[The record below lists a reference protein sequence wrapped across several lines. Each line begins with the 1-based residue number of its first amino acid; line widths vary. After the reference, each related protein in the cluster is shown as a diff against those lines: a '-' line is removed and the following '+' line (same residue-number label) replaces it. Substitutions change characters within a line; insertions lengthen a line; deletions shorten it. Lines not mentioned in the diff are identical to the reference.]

1 MTTNGVDGFDLRGSG
16 AQPLKPQDPRRIG
29 TVPLIGRLGAGGM
42 GRVFLGVVGDRYAA
56 VKQVLPNF
64 AEDEEFLR
72 HFGHEL
78 DNLSRLPAEATA
90 PLLASDRAAR
100 PPWLATAYVPGLTLA
115 DALTLHGGP
124 LPVQALWLLLG
135 EAAAGLRAVHALDM
149 VHRDLKPS
157 NVMLTPDGVTLI
169 DFGVAWAA
177 DQSRLTR
184 TGMVVGT
191 PAYMSPEQATAR
203 QLTTATDVFALGS
216 LLAYAAT
223 GQPPFGE
230 GSGVDQL
237 FRIVHGEPDL
247 TALRGL
253 DRELA
258 EVVEACLDKDPQARP
273 TAGRLHQL
281 VRDRGVSAASGWPER
296 VMEVLAE
303 RSAFASRPIPRV
315 PAADEPEAP
324 PATVP
329 DASAR
334 PEARP
339 RRRRHVLVAVVP
351 VVLVAGST
359 LAVQLLPQLLP
370 SPPASAAP
378 AASGSAPATAAS
390 TSASSPTA
398 AGRTSASADAGP
410 TVTTSPGGAR
420 TGAAAGGGA
429 GGARGGSG
437 AQGGSG
443 SSGSGSSGTS
453 STGGG
458 STAGSGG
465 SGYVRLR
472 NAGSGACLQVNAYRN
487 GLALG
492 GCSGTAASW
501 SFKPVSGGGFEV
513 VNEQTGQCLQA
524 GMFNNT
530 STISGCDGS
539 GLESWTSASGSALSD
554 GYDGKCLD
562 LAFGGGVTTATCS
575 AGSASQ
581 QWKRQ

>member
-1 MTTNGVDGFDLRGSG
+1 MGGFDLRGSG
-16 AQPLKPQDPRRIG
+16 AQPLEEQDPRRIG
-29 TVPLIGRLGAGGM
+29 TVPLIGRLGSGGM

-56 VKQVLPNF
+56 VKQVLPNL
-64 AEDEEFLR
+64 AEDESFLR

-78 DNLSRLPAEATA
+78 DNLSRLPPEATA
-90 PLLASDRAAR
+90 PLLTSDRTAR

-115 DALTLHGGP
+115 EALALRGGP
-124 LPVQALWLLLG
+124 LPVEALWLLLR

-157 NVMLTPDGVTLI
+157 NVMLTLDGVTLI

-237 FRIVHGEPDL
+237 YRIVHSEPDL
-247 TALRGL
+247 TALREL

-258 EVVEACLDKDPQARP
+258 EVVEACLDKKPQARP
-273 TAGRLHQL
+273 TAGQLRRLTQ
-281 VRDRGVSAASGWPER
+281 DRPVPAAPGWPEQ
-296 VMEVLAE
+296 VMEPLAE
-303 RSAFASRPIPRV
+303 RSAFASRARPRV
-315 PAADEPEAP
+315 PAADGPGTA

-329 DASAR
+329 DAP
-334 PEARP
+334 PEPKTPP

-351 VVLVAGST
+351 IVVAAGST
-359 LAVQLLPQLLP
+359 LAIQLVPQLLP
-370 SPPASAAP
+370 AAP
-378 AASGSAPATAAS
+378 ADPAPSSSQSAPVTPAAVSAS
-390 TSASSPTA
+390 TSPTAAAKALASSGAGRTAPAAPGGGTAGPATGGSPGAANRAHAGSGTSASGSSPTA
-398 AGRTSASADAGP
+398 A
-410 TVTTSPGGAR
+410 
-420 TGAAAGGGA
+420 
-429 GGARGGSG
+429 
-437 AQGGSG
+437 
-443 SSGSGSSGTS
+443 
-453 STGGG
+453 
-458 STAGSGG
+458 SGG
-465 SGYVRLR
+465 SGFHRLK
-472 NAGSGACLQVNAYRN
+472 NGSSGQCLQVNAYGN

-501 SFKPVSGGGFEV
+501 SFTPVSGGGFQV
-513 VNEQTGQCLQA
+513 INEQTGQCLAA
-524 GMFNNT
+524 GMFNNS
-530 STISGCDGS
+530 STVSGCDHNS
-539 GLESWTSASGSALSD
+539 LESWSAASGSAMAD

-575 AGSASQ
+575 SGSASQ
-581 QWKRQ
+581 QWWRL